1 MVAALRGSVELEN
14 REVDFVLEEKDAKY
28 NKENETFE
36 SGPNVYF
43 PHEKLLR
50 LKLFCAES
58 DELQGALSFFDSV
71 LLDIVKEDHI
81 ERWVTCRECRDQEKE
96 YRFPAV
102 ENFLPKNELE
112 QCKNGH
118 GWPIQRLQSK
128 ASNECY

>member
-1 MVAALRGSVELEN
+1 MVAALRGSVGLEN
-14 REVDFVLEEKDAKY
+14 REVDFILEEMDAKY
-28 NKENETFE
+28 DEENETFE

-71 LLDIVKEDHI
+71 LLNIVKEDHI
-81 ERWVTCRECRDQEKE
+81 ERWITCRDCKDKGEE

-102 ENFLPKNELE
+102 KEFLPENKLE
-112 QCKNGH
+112 QCKNRH
-118 GWPIQRLQSK
+118 GRPIQRLQSK
-128 ASNECY
+128 ASNEC

>member
-1 MVAALRGSVELEN
+1 MVAALRGFVGLET
-14 REVDFVLEEKDAKY
+14 REVDFILEEKDVTY
-28 NKENETFE
+28 NKKNETFE

-50 LKLFCAES
+50 LKLFCSES

-81 ERWVTCRECRDQEKE
+81 ERWVTCRECKDD
-96 YRFPAV
+96 RFPAV
-102 ENFLPKNELE
+102 ENFLPKNKLD

-128 ASNECY
+128 ASN